1 MKQVI
6 EGVHQVS
13 KGVNAFIIDGD
24 EGVVLVDTGLPK
36 RHGTIIDGLRSIGR
50 SVDNVRAIILT
61 HGHSDHFGGAA
72 ALTRATG
79 APLVV
84 SEIDTAVVEGRQPMP
99 APPILDFPVV
109 KLLVNLLPS
118 PEVVSV
124 DHQMTAGRVPIA
136 PDFEVIATPGHTAG
150 HISLLLNRRGG
161 VLFVGDAAMATR
173 RGGVQRGLMNRKS
186 VIFDTS
192 LRAIAD
198 RDFAIACFGHS
209 DPITT
214 NASGAFKAF
223 VASM

>member
-1 MKQVI
+1 MKQIV

-13 KGVNAFIIDGD
+13 RGVNAFIVDGD

-36 RHGTIIDGLRSIGR
+36 RHGMIIDGLHSIGR
-50 SVDNVRAIILT
+50 SVEDVSAIIIT

-72 ALTRATG
+72 ALRRSTS

-84 SEIDTAVVEGRQPMP
+84 SEVDTAVVEGRRPVP

-109 KLLVNLLPS
+109 RLLANLVPS

-124 DHQMTAGRVPIA
+124 DHQVTVGIIPIA
-136 PDFEVIATPGHTAG
+136 PEFEAIATPGHTAG
-150 HISLLLNRRGG
+150 HISLLLDRRGG
-161 VLFVGDAAMATR
+161 VLFAGDSAMATK

-198 RDFAIACFGHS
+198 RDFVVACFGHS
-209 DPITT
+209 DPITK
-214 NASGAFKAF
+214 NASGAFRTF
-223 VASM
+223 VASI